1 MIPIITQHPRDQ
13 VVTAGGAAY
22 FSCAYSAP
30 APAAASLAWF
40 REGAALEG
48 GGRGTLVLSGV
59 TGAEAGRYYCRVTT
73 GLGTVQSR
81 HTTPPHQ
88 TSAHRAYPPPA
99 GRPCCAWCSRSAR
112 PRSRTGP

>member
-81 HTTPPHQ
+81 HTTTTPDQ
-88 TSAHRAYPPPA
+88 CT
-99 GRPCCAWCSRSAR
+99 
-112 PRSRTGP
+112 

>member
-22 FSCAYSAP
+22 FSCAYTAP

-81 HTTPPHQ
+81 QHTRPVHIEHT
-88 TSAHRAYPPPA
+88 YPDYPPA
-99 GRPCCAWCSRSAR
+99 GRPCCASWSRSAR